1 MITNLIPI
9 NNKKQGDKTPA
20 KITALSA
27 KQIPATKK

>member
-1 MITNLIPI
+1 MITNLILI